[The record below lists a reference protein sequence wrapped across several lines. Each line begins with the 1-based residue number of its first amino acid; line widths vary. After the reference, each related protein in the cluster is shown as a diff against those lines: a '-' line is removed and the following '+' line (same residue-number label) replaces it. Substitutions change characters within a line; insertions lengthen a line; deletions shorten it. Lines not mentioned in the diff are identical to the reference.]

1 MKDLSLKQ
9 SKVLPNAAN
18 TTNTNTIDLGAQA
31 VRPFNGKFRVNLKN
45 TTATA
50 ANTKNINYRIYATN
64 ESNGA
69 NAVAASEIFTVVSAG
84 VAHAV
89 SEREVYLRPELDKR
103 YIFGSATGEANG
115 GDASDGTF
123 TIEIIG

>member
-64 ESNGA
+64 ESNGETKSSLEETA
-69 NAVAASEIFTVVSAG
+69 RV
-84 VAHAV
+84 
-89 SEREVYLRPELDKR
+89 LKKR
-103 YIFGSATGEANG
+103 
-115 GDASDGTF
+115 D
-123 TIEIIG
+123 